1 MADMPTNLQ
10 VWLKSF
16 NDALAEAKQ
25 LGIPPTPEMAR
36 LGLATITHQF
46 VTTMVDIS
54 RVIDTHIHGTSIP
67 CRIYHPS
74 PEHELPILLF
84 FHGGGHMCG
93 SIEVYDPISRRL
105 AHHSQHIVVTV
116 DYRLAPEH
124 PYPKGLVD
132 CIMGLEEMINTLKP
146 LPIAFEPIISLAG
159 DSAGG
164 ALAATLA
171 QRNPDSVDKLVLIY
185 PSLDY
190 TFSCES
196 LIDYREGFILET
208 AKIQWYF
215 DQYFQLGENRHE
227 ASPLFGA
234 LPSNHPATTLI
245 TAGFDPI
252 QDEGKRY
259 FERLQ
264 ILGVESTHHHFDDM
278 THAFLNLED
287 LVSEHCA
294 ATYRHIS
301 DFLNPQ

>member
-1 MADMPTNLQ
+1 MADMPQSLQ

-16 NDALAEAKQ
+16 NDALAQAKVME
-25 LGIPPTPEMAR
+25 IPPTPEMAR
-36 LGLATITHQF
+36 LGLSAITQQC
-46 VTTMVDIS
+46 VTTPVAIKQ
-54 RVIDTHIHGTSIP
+54 VIDAHIHGTSIP

-74 PEHELPILLF
+74 PDNELPILLF
-84 FHGGGHMCG
+84 VHGGGHMCG

-105 AHHSQHIVVTV
+105 AHHSQHVVITI
-116 DYRLAPEH
+116 DYRLSPEH

-132 CIMGLEEMINTLKP
+132 CIMSLEEIVNTLVRQN
-146 LPIAFEPIISLAG
+146 ISFQPTISIAG

-171 QRNPDSVDKLVLIY
+171 QRQPDAIHQLVLIY

-190 TFSCES
+190 TFSSES
-196 LIDYREGFILET
+196 LIDFREGYILET

-215 DQYFQLGENRHE
+215 DQYFQQEKNRKK
-227 ASPLFGA
+227 ASPLFGT
-234 LPSNHPATTLI
+234 LPSNHPATILI

-259 FERLQ
+259 IERLKM
-264 ILGVESTHHHFDDM
+264 LGIHSVHYHFSNM

-287 LVSEHCA
+287 LTPDSCEQVYC
-294 ATYRHIS
+294 HIAE
-301 DFLNPQ
+301 FLNQ

>member
-1 MADMPTNLQ
+1 MADMPTSLQ
-10 VWLKSF
+10 IWLKSF
-16 NDALAEAKQ
+16 NDALAQARV
-25 LGIPPTPEMAR
+25 LGISPTPEMAR
-36 LGLATITHQF
+36 LGLSTITQQF
-46 VTTMVDIS
+46 VTAPITIKQ
-54 RVIDTHIHGTSIP
+54 VIDTFIHGTAIP

-74 PEHELPILLF
+74 PGNELPVLLF

-105 AHHSQHIVVTV
+105 AHHSQHVVVTI
-116 DYRLAPEH
+116 DYRLSPEH

-132 CIMGLEEMINTLKP
+132 CIMSLEEIVNTLVTQN
-146 LPIAFEPIISLAG
+146 ISFRPTISIAG

-171 QRNPDSVDKLVLIY
+171 QRQPDTINQLVLIY

-190 TFSCES
+190 TLSSGS
-196 LIDYREGFILET
+196 LIDYREGYILET
-208 AKIQWYF
+208 EKIQWYF
-215 DQYFQLGENRHE
+215 DQYFQQENNRQT

-234 LPSNHPATTLI
+234 LPSNHPATLLI

-259 FERLQ
+259 LKRLTM
-264 ILGVESTHHHFDDM
+264 LGIDNLHHHLDNM

-287 LVSEHCA
+287 LVSKACDT
-294 ATYRHIS
+294 TYHYI
-301 DFLNPQ
+301 DEFLNR

>member
-1 MADMPTNLQ
+1 MADMPTSLQ
-10 VWLKSF
+10 IWLKSF
-16 NDALAEAKQ
+16 NDALEQAKQ
-25 LGIPPTPEMAR
+25 LGITPTPEMAR
-36 LGLATITHQF
+36 LGLATITQQF
-46 VTTMVDIS
+46 VTSRVEIC
-54 RVIDTHIHGTSIP
+54 RVIDTYIHGTSIP

-84 FHGGGHMCG
+84 IHGGGHMCG

-132 CIMGLEEMINTLKP
+132 CIMSLEEMINTLSQ
-146 LPIAFEPIISLAG
+146 LAIAFEPTISLAG

-164 ALAATLA
+164 ALAATLV
-171 QRNPDSVDKLVLIY
+171 QRNPDAIAKLVLIY

-190 TFSCES
+190 TFSSDS

-215 DQYFQLGENRHE
+215 DQYFQFGEDRHQ
-227 ASPLFGA
+227 ASPLFGS
-234 LPSNHPATTLI
+234 LPGNHPSTMLI
-245 TAGFDPI
+245 TAEFDPI
-252 QDEGKRY
+252 QDEAKRY
-259 FERLQ
+259 SKRLHM
-264 ILGVESTHHHFDDM
+264 LGVHCRHHHLDGM

-287 LVSEHCA
+287 LAPSHCEQ
-294 ATYRHIS
+294 TYHYIAE
-301 DFLNPQ
+301 FLKS